1 MMTDKDQCTPECFG
15 DLQTVFPLRSDGL
28 RVTPVS
34 CLQCI
39 HKTPCL
45 RTALG
50 KRSGYSVREEMLE
63 RAYRGGVIGFFQR
76 WAQKKSIHR
85 MKQKASS
92 GDSCKER

>member
-1 MMTDKDQCTPECFG
+1 MKTDQDQGAPVCFG
-15 DLQTVFPLRSDGL
+15 DLQTVFPMRSDGL

-76 WAQKKSIHR
+76 WSQKKSIHR

-92 GDSCKER
+92 DDSCKER

>member
-1 MMTDKDQCTPECFG
+1 MKTDQNRCTPGCFG

-39 HKTPCL
+39 HKTLCL

-76 WAQKKSIHR
+76 WSQKKSIHR
-85 MKQKASS
+85 MKQKASPN
-92 GDSCKER
+92 DSCEEP